1 MRSTFVIGHWV
12 FTLLLAPLTS
22 QVIGY
27 FYGTDP
33 HQIVGLLEV
42 YPIAL
47 MFSIAFSIPTLLI
60 YLIFF
65 YFLSK
70 NRVSISISKFV
81 LIAVSA
87 IGIVIT
93 QTIIKGSMSR
103 DIIIAYSV
111 TSVIVGLVLRLKDVN
126 SNTQV

>member
-1 MRSTFVIGHWV
+1 
-12 FTLLLAPLTS
+12 
-22 QVIGY
+22 
-27 FYGTDP
+27 
-33 HQIVGLLEV
+33 
-42 YPIAL
+42 